1 MKKVLFTSI
10 LLLSLVSFG
19 GNVYAQDATGG
30 DNTEATTPSTTQP
43 SVTFKTDGN
52 TLTISGQ
59 GDLTNYKA
67 IDESARVFTDKAVG
81 FVFTDAAGKNQVTA
95 GQTYN
100 AGNTYYQAKYD
111 YNKVCDEPT
120 AWQNGFGQVTSN
132 NQWKA
137 DKIENLY
144 VCYFNNWG
152 DKNSINLEGKV
163 SSTSTP
169 SFDKL
174 KSNTDSYTEYNSMSC
189 YVICKGEVPAGSVTF
204 EELEAKNIKLI
215 SLEDLKKDYV
225 ISDVKYQVNS
235 TLFLSKDGGNTYT
248 ALEAGKE
255 YSWSLGDVFYK
266 GTATYSQID
275 NNEAFFG
282 DNGTN
287 PEYIKADNTEIS
299 FKELLSRKVLEGVKV
314 TTNGKTEENDV
325 AAVYTTVKFEN
336 NGFDPLYIDADVV
349 RSILYP
355 AYKENYTAANVTT
368 TKIDLGE
375 ATLKD
380 LDATLF
386 LPSSSADA
394 GETYFAQRL
403 KVNDVVFPKTKLTS
417 VYSESSKKNE
427 EKMVLPANLLA
438 HVANQI
444 KSITIPEGYERI
456 ADNAFSNNGTLTNV
470 NLPKGLTLIG
480 EKAFYRCTNLTEI
493 ELNEGLENIG
503 TEAFESCKFKSLK
516 FPSSLK
522 IINDGAFY
530 NVYATN
536 LKLNAGL
543 EFIGNSAFG
552 LGSKV
557 NKDDVET
564 VIEIPASVKYIGPAA
579 FDFRTY
585 QDVYFYGEKAPL
597 MPLGNSK
604 YNTQSTNVTA
614 FYAESLMGFGGFDK
628 GSNRKEGELKD
639 NAGEGYANRENYK
652 KSTGAYFCILHFPK
666 GLTTDQQAAYSD
678 VNREYKTV
686 EEGKTFH
693 YGKTDTNP
701 DTYYTAG
708 QEQEPLT
715 WYNSEQPASKTL
727 DYGFQDTYLGRQYVW
742 PSQEAWLRSYIVSS
756 NGYNW
761 NGVDE
766 YRPEL
771 TKKELETL
779 EYAGYHK
786 AEVTDVEKGEYT
798 LDDLQKIAHLGT
810 RQFVLA
816 NADVNVDKEENK
828 EPEYPISLETG
839 KWWTLCV
846 PFNMTKKQVLETFG
860 EDTQLCL
867 FSEVERHTGN
877 GHNSIVL
884 KFTQDVLNHSTTD
897 SDGKKCK
904 GEDGKWPKPGQL
916 ESGTENDEVV
926 VWAHESYMIKPMKG
940 VNSDKEPTFVVK
952 NYTPV
957 VGNPLPTVVEAQV
970 VKDPLQEADYSN
982 EYRFIGNYLG
992 STDEKPVVIPQY
1004 SYIYAKTGSDPTYK
1018 FRFYTGTKATWSPN
1032 KSIVQSHDRQG
1043 GYLDYKNFFGSDN
1056 SALPQSAKQASI
1068 FGEEDFGETTGID
1081 NVTIIAGSDVL
1092 TPIFTLDGKMV
1103 STNGSVDGLAKGVYV
1118 KAGKKFVVK

>member
-10 LLLSLVSFG
+10 LLLSAVSFG
-19 GNVYAQDATGG
+19 GNIYAQDPAGG
-30 DNTEATTPSTTQP
+30 NAPEVTARSATQP
-43 SVTFKTDGN
+43 SVKFTADGN

-59 GDLTNYKA
+59 GDLTSYTTT
-67 IDESARVFTDKAVG
+67 DRSAKVFTDKAVG
-81 FVFTDAAGKNQVTA
+81 FVFTDDKGNTKVAAGDS
-95 GQTYN
+95 YN
-100 AGNTYYQAKYD
+100 AGKTYYHADYKHTKVWENEPVGWNTY
-111 YNKVCDEPT
+111 
-120 AWQNGFGQVTSN
+120 FGEVTSKKE
-132 NQWKA
+132 WKE
-137 DKIENLY
+137 DKIANLY
-144 VCYFNNWG
+144 HGYIDWQGKVVLDY
-152 DKNSINLEGKV
+152 KV
-163 SSTSTP
+163 SSSSSMDNFNTAIDATKYPDKSQYFISTGDVNLNDP
-169 SFDKL
+169 IGVDELDSKGVSFVSFSEL
-174 KSNTDSYTEYNSMSC
+174 NEYAN
-189 YVICKGEVPAGSVTF
+189 
-204 EELEAKNIKLI
+204 
-215 SLEDLKKDYV
+215 
-225 ISDVKYQVNS
+225 SDVTYQVKDVK
-235 TLFLSKDGGNTYT
+235 LFLSTDGGKTFKGLTSGINYKWT
-248 ALEAGKE
+248 
-255 YSWSLGDVFYK
+255 SGDVFYQGTASYAEIENNEDFFGEK
-266 GTATYSQID
+266 GTHSD
-275 NNEAFFG
+275 
-282 DNGTN
+282 
-287 PEYIKADNTEIS
+287 YIQADNTTLS
-299 FKELLSRKVLEGVKV
+299 FNELLLRKITEGSYEKVVFENKSSESCLIDATTIQNILFPNSGENTVIKEL
-314 TTNGKTEENDV
+314 
-325 AAVYTTVKFEN
+325 
-336 NGFDPLYIDADVV
+336 
-349 RSILYP
+349 
-355 AYKENYTAANVTT
+355 
-368 TKIDLGE
+368 DLGQ
-375 ATLKD
+375 ATLNNLSATHFGRTGD
-380 LDATLF
+380 LANCKSLETLT
-386 LPSSSADA
+386 LPLTNKTIVKS
-394 GETYFAQRL
+394 EKT
-403 KVNDVVFPKTKLTS
+403 NEDV
-417 VYSESSKKNE
+417 
-427 EKMVLPANLLA
+427 EKMVVPTN
-438 HVANQI
+438 V
-444 KSITIPEGYERI
+444 IPEGYGYTGHHLKTIHVPEGYDRVG
-456 ADNAFSNNGTLTNV
+456 DEAFKGRYTITNV
-470 NLPKGLTLIG
+470 TLPTSLQLIGASAFENCTGLTSIV
-480 EKAFYRCTNLTEI
+480 
-493 ELNEGLENIG
+493 LNEGLENIG
-503 TEAFESCKFKSLK
+503 EKAFASCKLKDLK
-516 FPSSLK
+516 FPSTLK

-530 NVYATN
+530 NVYVTN

-543 EFIGNSAFG
+543 EFIGNSAFA
-552 LGSKV
+552 LASKV
-557 NKDDVET
+557 DKDAVEN
-564 VIEIPASVKYIGPAA
+564 VVEIPASVKYIGPAA
-579 FDFRTY
+579 FEFRTY

-597 MPLGNSK
+597 MPLGDSK
-604 YNTQSTNVTA
+604 YNIQGTNVTA

-652 KSTGAYFCILHFPK
+652 KSTGTYFCILHFPK
-666 GLTTDQQAAYSD
+666 GLTPTQQAAYSD
-678 VNREYKTV
+678 ITREYKTV

-708 QEQEPLT
+708 QEQEPLK

-761 NGVDE
+761 NGVTP

-771 TKKELETL
+771 TADDLATL
-779 EYAGYHK
+779 AYAGYK
-786 AEVTDVEKGEYT
+786 QADVTDVEKGEYT
-798 LDDLQKIAHLGT
+798 LDDLRKIAHLGT

-816 NADVNVDKEENK
+816 NADVNVDKEEDK

-897 SDGKKCK
+897 SDGNKYK
-904 GEDGKWPKPGQL
+904 GEDGKWLPIDDDDIVK
-916 ESGTENDEVV
+916 NDDEVV

-940 VNSDKEPTFVVK
+940 KNSDKEPTFVVK

-1043 GYLDYKNFFGSDN
+1043 GYLDYKNFFGSDK
-1056 SALPQSAKQASI
+1056 STLPQSAKQASI

-1103 STNGSVDGLAKGVYV
+1103 SVNGSVEGLAKGVYV